1 MARWPGGNGDR
12 WCECCR
18 CVKCP
23 RLGGLRLFS
32 RTVSGINRW
41 LNRAMIDQTDF
52 IVLYRELGVDP
63 DCSVDG
69 LRLAYRRRVADLHPD
84 RGGDSDEDELKS
96 LNQRYAAAL
105 DFHRHYGR
113 LPGAPPAPSA
123 QRRRAPV
130 AQPRRLRARKSAG

>member
-1 MARWPGGNGDR
+1 MRISDWSSDV
-12 WCECCR
+12 CSSD
-18 CVKCP
+18 
-23 RLGGLRLFS
+23 LG
-32 RTVSGINRW
+32 
-41 LNRAMIDQTDF
+41 
-52 IVLYRELGVDP
+52 P

-96 LNQRYAAAL
+96 LNQRYAAEL

-123 QRRRAPV
+123 QRRPAPV
-130 AQPRRLRARKSAG
+130 EPSRRMSDAVAVGTDPELGPETEKETGRASRAVVYCIVLVTALRLWW